1 MIVVQGRSCV
11 EVVLFQVVVKGNVE
25 VIGEE
30 IGMESIEFVK
40 TIVRVVLRGVKGPC
54 TRVRVLVRQI

>member
-11 EVVLFQVVVKGNVE
+11 EVVLFQVVVKGDVE

-30 IGMESIEFVK
+30 IGMESS
-40 TIVRVVLRGVKGPC
+40 VRIG
-54 TRVRVLVRQI
+54 